1 MKSSFHSKNFLN
13 PIFWSVILAAV
24 FFSVFASTGGAQNFP
39 YVAEVSADKVRI
51 RAGQNENF
59 EELGLLGIGDKV
71 VVVGESYGWFKI
83 KLPISG
89 QGYIH
94 ASLIEELGG
103 GEGLIKG
110 SRVNVRARPRFNTS
124 VIGSLDR
131 GTAVLLQER
140 KDEWFRIQPVEGC
153 FGWIKGNFLKFVSQD
168 VPPPVLVTTSKSYG
182 DMPLPIEKPLNQ
194 EVPATADKPKS
205 SPEPIAAE
213 EKREP
218 SPVAAIP
225 PETRAP
231 VDVVITAKGVLLLIP
246 SSRQVGGLR
255 YQLVGADGRTYILQ
269 GEDSLLSG
277 FLEKIVEVE
286 GKPQP
291 DLQLPHTVLA
301 VTKIRRGP

>member
-1 MKSSFHSKNFLN
+1 MKSAFHSKNFLN

-59 EELGLLGIGDKV
+59 EELGLVGLGDKV
-71 VVVGESYGWFKI
+71 VVVAESYGWFKI
-83 KLPISG
+83 KLPVSG
-89 QGYIH
+89 QGYVH
-94 ASLIEELGG
+94 ASLVQELGG

-110 SRVNVRARPRFNTS
+110 NRVNVRARPRINTS
-124 VIGSLDR
+124 IIGSLDR

-140 KDEWFRIQPVEGC
+140 KDDWFRIQPVEGC
-153 FGWIKGNFLKFVSQD
+153 FGWIKGSFLKFVSQD
-168 VPPPVLVTTSKSYG
+168 APPPVLVTTSKSYG
-182 DMPLPIEKPLNQ
+182 DISLPDEEPLKP
-194 EVPATADKPKS
+194 EISATADKPET
-205 SPEPIAAE
+205 SPEPVAAQ
-213 EKREP
+213 EKRDP
-218 SPVAAIP
+218 SPVGVVP
-225 PETRAP
+225 PETKAP
-231 VDVVITAKGVLLLIP
+231 SEIVVTAKGVLLLIP

-255 YQLVGADGRTYILQ
+255 YQLVGADGQTYILQ